1 MAYHSIQGLAHGRLD
16 LLNQLRTFLVTT
28 TGWTLHD
35 DQLADPQPYFVFKSH
50 GESGAEDVYLQFR
63 ISTTSGRIH
72 VAAFQYWIA
81 ATHTG
86 VNEASHTSYTYLR
99 VEDSAD
105 FIFWL
110 FADLDHVFVVT
121 KLVST
126 YYGHYSG
133 LLKRFWSGAIALTQA
148 AVTAGSGVVLQVNDA
163 TVVTPGQD
171 YVIKDDAGIER
182 VRVSAID
189 TAVTPN
195 TITVE
200 TLVRDYA
207 SGAKIGEDPQ
217 PVVNSYY
224 NAPGTFYAV
233 NKFDGWTPGRN
244 RSRDALRHHHPLSL
258 ARLDVRLRR
267 LPGTAWRTHRDLRR
281 GRRQRRLGRHHS
293 DRNGQ
298 LPRVQPDHRRLVRGE
313 GVTPWQRIAESS
325 NSSPRSPA
333 SDARKRSCP

>member
-35 DQLADPQPYFVFKSH
+35 DQSADPQPYFVFKSH

-72 VAAFQYWIA
+72 VAAFQYWDA

-182 VRVSAID
+182 VRVSA
-189 TAVTPN
+189 T
-195 TITVE
+195 
-200 TLVRDYA
+200 
-207 SGAKIGEDPQ
+207 
-217 PVVNSYY
+217 
-224 NAPGTFYAV
+224 
-233 NKFDGWTPGRN
+233 
-244 RSRDALRHHHPLSL
+244 
-258 ARLDVRLRR
+258 
-267 LPGTAWRTHRDLRR
+267 
-281 GRRQRRLGRHHS
+281 
-293 DRNGQ
+293 
-298 LPRVQPDHRRLVRGE
+298 
-313 GVTPWQRIAESS
+313 
-325 NSSPRSPA
+325 NSSRSSPWAAAMSPRKTLFKSERTA
-333 SDARKRSCP
+333 TACST

>member
-28 TGWTLHD
+28 TGWNLHD
-35 DQLADPQPYFVFKSH
+35 DQSADPQPYFVFKSH

-121 KLVST
+121 KLIST

-233 NKFDGWTPGRN
+233 NKFDGWTSASGQQGRCGAAN
-244 RSRDALRHHHPLSL
+244 GGLQGETDPEMRYGTTILFPWL
-258 ARLDVRLRR
+258 ASMSGSAVYQEL
-267 LPGTAWRTHRDLRR
+267 
-281 GRRQRRLGRHHS
+281 
-293 DRNGQ
+293 
-298 LPRVQPDHRRLVRGE
+298 RGE
-313 GVTPWQRIAESS
+313 LIEIFSVGGGNV
-325 NSSPRSPA
+325 A
-333 SDARKRSCP
+333 SEDTIQIGTDSYRVFNLTTGGWCAVKE

>member
-28 TGWTLHD
+28 TGWNLHD
-35 DQLADPQPYFVFKSH
+35 DQSADPQPYFVFKSH

-72 VAAFQYWIA
+72 VAAFQYWDA

-121 KLVST
+121 KLIST

-207 SGAKIGEDPQ
+207 SGPRSAR
-217 PVVNSYY
+217 
-224 NAPGTFYAV
+224 T
-233 NKFDGWTPGRN
+233 
-244 RSRDALRHHHPLSL
+244 RSRSSTATTT
-258 ARLDVRLRR
+258 RR
-267 LPGTAWRTHRDLRR
+267 APF
-281 GRRQRRLGRHHS
+281 
-293 DRNGQ
+293 
-298 LPRVQPDHRRLVRGE
+298 
-313 GVTPWQRIAESS
+313 TP
-325 NSSPRSPA
+325 
-333 SDARKRSCP
+333 

>member
-35 DQLADPQPYFVFKSH
+35 DQSADPQPYFVFKSH

-72 VAAFQYWIA
+72 VAAFQYWDA

-133 LLKRFWSGAIALTQA
+133 LLKRFWSGAVALTQA

-233 NKFDGWTPGRN
+233 NKFDGWTSASGQQGRCGAAHGGLQGETDPEM
-244 RSRDALRHHHPLSL
+244 RY
-258 ARLDVRLRR
+258 
-267 LPGTAWRTHRDLRR
+267 GTTILFPWIASMSGSAVYQEL
-281 GRRQRRLGRHHS
+281 
-293 DRNGQ
+293 
-298 LPRVQPDHRRLVRGE
+298 RGE
-313 GVTPWQRIAESS
+313 LIEIFSVGGGNIASEDSIQIGTDS
-325 NSSPRSPA
+325 YLVFNLTTGGWCA
-333 SDARKRSCP
+333 VKE

>member
-35 DQLADPQPYFVFKSH
+35 DQSADPQPYFVFKSH

-63 ISTTSGRIH
+63 ISATSGRIH
-72 VAAFQYWIA
+72 VAAFQYWDA

-133 LLKRFWSGAIALTQA
+133 LLKRFWSGAVALTQA

-189 TAVTPN
+189 NVATPN

-224 NAPGTFYAV
+224 NAPGTFHAV
-233 NKFDGWTPGRN
+233 NKFDGWTSASGQQGRCG
-244 RSRDALRHHHPLSL
+244 AAH
-258 ARLDVRLRR
+258 
-267 LPGTAWRTHRDLRR
+267 G
-281 GRRQRRLGRHHS
+281 
-293 DRNGQ
+293 
-298 LPRVQPDHRRLVRGE
+298 
-313 GVTPWQRIAESS
+313 
-325 NSSPRSPA
+325 
-333 SDARKRSCP
+333 

>member
-1 MAYHSIQGLAHGRLD
+1 MAYHSIQGLAHSRLD
-16 LLNQLRTFLVTT
+16 LLNQLRAFLVTT

-35 DQLADPQPYFVFKSH
+35 DQSADPQPYFVFKSH

-72 VAAFQYWIA
+72 VAAFQYWDA

-133 LLKRFWSGAIALTQA
+133 LLRRFWSGAIALAQA

-189 TAVTPN
+189 NVATPN

-207 SGAKIGEDPQ
+207 SGAQIGEDPQ

-233 NKFDGWTPGRN
+233 NKFDGWTSASGQQGRCGAAHGGLQGETDPEM
-244 RSRDALRHHHPLSL
+244 RYGTTILFPWLASISGAAAYQELRGELIEIFAVGGGNVASE
-258 ARLDVRLRR
+258 DTIQI
-267 LPGTAWRTHRDLRR
+267 GTD
-281 GRRQRRLGRHHS
+281 S
-293 DRNGQ
+293 Y
-298 LPRVQPDHRRLVRGE
+298 RVFNLTTGGLVHGE
-313 GVTPWQRIAESS
+313 GVTP
-325 NSSPRSPA
+325 
-333 SDARKRSCP
+333 

>member
-35 DQLADPQPYFVFKSH
+35 DQSADPQPYFVFKSH

-126 YYGHYSG
+126 YYGRYSG
-133 LLKRFWSGAIALTQA
+133 WLKRF
-148 AVTAGSGVVLQVNDA
+148 
-163 TVVTPGQD
+163 
-171 YVIKDDAGIER
+171 
-182 VRVSAID
+182 
-189 TAVTPN
+189 
-195 TITVE
+195 
-200 TLVRDYA
+200 
-207 SGAKIGEDPQ
+207 
-217 PVVNSYY
+217 
-224 NAPGTFYAV
+224 
-233 NKFDGWTPGRN
+233 
-244 RSRDALRHHHPLSL
+244 
-258 ARLDVRLRR
+258 
-267 LPGTAWRTHRDLRR
+267 
-281 GRRQRRLGRHHS
+281 
-293 DRNGQ
+293 
-298 LPRVQPDHRRLVRGE
+298 
-313 GVTPWQRIAESS
+313 
-325 NSSPRSPA
+325 
-333 SDARKRSCP
+333 